1 MLTRTAIFVKNGTCA
16 CSLGRDI
23 CFFTFEINFE
33 LRGWPPQPPTFRST
47 FYLILALK
55 KKVPG
60 EW

>member
-1 MLTRTAIFVKNGTCA
+1 MQTKDIHGVRKVR
-16 CSLGRDI
+16 SLGRGI
-23 CFFTFEINFE
+23 CFFTFRMDFE
-33 LRGWPPQPPTFRST
+33 LRGWPPQPPTFKST